1 MLTGPDISMPVMD
14 GFEASKQM
22 RRFEK
27 EQLAKMSEPEKEAHT
42 STVIAALTGL
52 DSASAQKEAL
62 GSGINTFLIKPVK
75 RPDLQKILKQEL

>member
-1 MLTGPDISMPVMD
+1 MLTVSDISMPVMD

-27 EQLAKMSEPEKEAHT
+27 EQLATMSESEKKTHPRT
-42 STVIAALTGL
+42 FIAALTGL
-52 DSASAQKEAL
+52 DSPSAQEEAL

-75 RPDLQKILKQEL
+75 RADLQKILKHKV